1 MAKRKRDKT
10 LTIRVTE
17 KEKQYIQKRA
27 DKADLSVTD
36 YMVRLSNE
44 TPIYIPVNMQP
55 FLLELKRIGNNINQL
70 TQKVNAKVFYSYNFE
85 EFINAINKLN
95 DRIGEIARRD

>member
-1 MAKRKRDKT
+1 MPKRKRDKT

-17 KEKQYIQKRA
+17 KEKKYIQKRA
-27 DKADLSVTD
+27 DKSRLSVTD

>member
-1 MAKRKRDKT
+1 MSKRKRDKT

-44 TPIYIPVNMQP
+44 TPIYIPVDMQP
-55 FLLELKRIGNNINQL
+55 FLLELKHIGNNINQL

>member
-1 MAKRKRDKT
+1 MSKRKRDKT

-36 YMVRLSNE
+36 YMVRLSRE

-55 FLLELKRIGNNINQL
+55 FLLEFKRIGNNINQL